1 MRRHLILVFLLSAAW
16 TTAPA
21 QSVFNAWTVQG
32 VRVKI
37 TAASAASGVTGS
49 ANSVFRVFYDR
60 ERRLVFGYE
69 LLAERVSPG
78 DTFHVVAKPLTAEYL
93 RNHPT
98 ETLAPGYD
106 AQHLPTLDSQRE
118 LPLVVAG
125 DQASIDIPLNSP
137 AGASV
142 TDTVQVSLET
152 MQQMRAQ
159 EAATTSYRYFDMR
172 NVKVFLNG
180 KLITP
185 DANRGGVAGE
195 HILLY
200 LPGHGAFVFTN
211 EPLPGYSFEQL
222 GYVNGN
228 KLSFSFQADNYECV
242 TDAPILPRVEN
253 AEIWVIHDPDYQP
266 KAWTKSPKDEFFT
279 AGAGAVRNLLPLKPV
294 RQAQPVLR

>member
-1 MRRHLILVFLLSAAW
+1 MRRNLISVFLFSAAW

-21 QSVFNAWTVQG
+21 QSVFNAWTAQG

-37 TAASAASGVTGS
+37 TAGSAASGITGS
-49 ANSVFRVFYDR
+49 ANSVFRVLYDR
-60 ERRLVFGYE
+60 ERRIVFGYE

-78 DTFHVVAKPLTAEYL
+78 DTFHVLVKPLTAEYL

-106 AQHLPTLDSQRE
+106 AQHLPTFDSERE
-118 LPLVVAG
+118 LPLIVAG
-125 DQASIDIPLNSP
+125 DQASIDLPTSS
-137 AGASV
+137 GANL

-159 EAATTSYRYFDMR
+159 EAATSTYRYFDMR
-172 NVKVFLNG
+172 NLKVFLNG

-211 EPLPGYSFEQL
+211 EPLPAYSSQRL

-228 KLSFSFQADNYECV
+228 KLSFSFEADNYECV

-253 AEIWVIHDPDYQP
+253 AEVWVIHDPDYQP
-266 KAWTKSPKDEFFT
+266 KAMTKSSKDDFFT
-279 AGAGAVRNLLPLKPV
+279 ASAGAVRNLLPLKPA
-294 RQAQPVLR
+294 RQAQPVVR